1 MLNSSGSLSSLFH
14 TARTVFSS
22 VSLVVLVVAL
32 SGCGSGASG
41 ETPAFRQVTITLP
54 PADLASLNSGAPA
67 DTFVFYVTD
76 SSVPA
81 GASDLVPY
89 SLYVCT
95 GQPWPDDL
103 SVGAALGMTHI
114 NSTISNNDTGC
125 IQNAIKAGNT
135 IIILRRPS
143 ATPSGAPLPSGAAL
157 VELVFK

>member
-14 TARTVFSS
+14 TVRTVFSS

-32 SGCGSGASG
+32 SGCGSGAPG

-54 PADLASLNSGAPA
+54 PADLASLNSAAAA
-67 DTFVFYVTD
+67 DTFGFYVTE

-81 GASDLVPY
+81 TARDLVPY
-89 SLYVCT
+89 SLYACT
-95 GQPWPDDL
+95 GQPWPVH
-103 SVGAALGMTHI
+103 SVGAALGMTQI
-114 NSTISNNDTGC
+114 NSNLGNNDTAC

-135 IIILRRPS
+135 IIILRRPT